1 MTGAIL
7 RLLGRGNSVGLVAI
21 GAILDAILPCFVAL
35 RAFLQLLLLTIALL
49 RLTILLALLCI
60 LLALLLAVLTL
71 LSV

>member
-1 MTGAIL
+1 MSGAIL

-21 GAILDAILPCFVAL
+21 GAILDAILPRLVAL
-35 RAFLQLLLLTIALL
+35 RAVLQFLLLTITLL
-49 RLTILLALLCI
+49 YLTILLALLYI